1 MSARP
6 ITHYGRFD
14 MTGKLIGTSVALALV
29 AGAVGGAGALGA
41 GGREGTAAQARPIPF
56 EASDLFI
63 EINATDGDAGLQMN
77 LGGDEWRQL
86 VLRDPSGRVI
96 MEATGEGRLRGY
108 GLTDMF
114 FESNEPPFSEVP
126 FRRFRARFPE
136 GRYTF
141 RGTSVEGRRLV
152 GSDRLTHDIPERPNV
167 LAPAE
172 DAAVDPTGSLVVRWE
187 PVTRP
192 RGIRIVR
199 YIVIVTEEDSEREL
213 SMELGRGATSATISP
228 GFLVGGREYAV
239 EVLARE
245 RSGNQT
251 ITEVPFRTR

>member
-1 MSARP
+1 
-6 ITHYGRFD
+6 
-14 MTGKLIGTSVALALV
+14 MTGKRVGTSVALALV
-29 AGAVGGAGALGA
+29 AGTVGVGAAVGAAGQEGA
-41 GGREGTAAQARPIPF
+41 AAQRKPIRL
-56 EASDLFI
+56 EVSDLFI

-77 LGGDEWRQL
+77 LGGEDWRRL
-86 VLRDPSGRVI
+86 ILRDPSGRTVV
-96 MEATGEGRLRGY
+96 EVTGEGRLHGY
-108 GLTDMF
+108 GLTDMS
-114 FESNEPPFSEVP
+114 FESSEPPFSEVP

-152 GSDRLTHDIPERPNV
+152 GSDRLTHDIPARPAV

-172 DAAVDPTGSLVVRWE
+172 DAMVDPADSLVVRWE

-192 RGIRIVR
+192 RGIDIVR
-199 YIVIVTEEDSEREL
+199 YIVIVTEEGTEREL
-213 SMELGRGATSATISP
+213 SMDLGPGATSATIAP

-251 ITEVPFRTR
+251 ITEVPFRTSG